1 MNEKNILLVED
12 DFLNRRLSKKILLEN
27 GYTVFEAKNADLA
40 LEILG
45 KEAIDIAILDINL
58 GEGETDGISLGKQIH
73 DKFQI
78 PFVYLTAYDNAK
90 IIGEAVA
97 TSPYSYLTKPFKNS
111 DLIAAVEIA
120 LIKSSKSEKQ
130 KITILVKDGEYKAE
144 LLTDEIN
151 YIESEGNYVLFH
163 TDNKVYKSRST
174 IAQIIESLPAAS
186 FIQIHRAFVV
196 NKDKMEKFNSKSVVI
211 KNIDIPVSKKYL
223 PNLGIDIS

>member
-1 MNEKNILLVED
+1 MNARNILLVED

-223 PNLGIDIS
+223 SNLGIDIS

>member
-78 PFVYLTAYDNAK
+78 PFIYLTAYDNAK